1 MTSTASPTSPA
12 APVEPPLATRVPTER
27 RHHGDVVVEEYEWL
41 RDLEDPAVRAHV
53 DAENAWAEART
64 AHLAGLR
71 EQMFTETKERTRE
84 DDVSVPARDGDWWYY
99 RRTVAGGQHAL
110 LCRVPALLE
119 TGGDEASTG
128 TGEADAAW
136 EPPAVGEDGGPL
148 PGEQVMLD
156 ANAEARDHPFFALGA
171 ASVSPDGR
179 LLAWSSDTS
188 GDERFTLRVR
198 ELATGTDLAD
208 EVPGVFYG
216 ATWAS
221 DSATVLYTV
230 VDDAWR
236 PHEVRRHAVGAPVAD
251 DALVHREDD
260 ARYWLGVGRT
270 RSGRHLVLASGSKTT
285 SEVWLLDADDPAG
298 TPRSVAGRRTGV
310 EYDVEHAVL
319 GGRDALLVLHDDGA
333 TDYELSVLMAGD
345 DGGYGDPATAH
356 ERWRPVVPH
365 EPGRRLED
373 VDAFAGHLAVSY
385 RRDALPR
392 VALVDVAPDGALSQP
407 REVEGPT
414 ALAVTEVGSN
424 RSFETPLLRLAQT
437 SFVLPATVTDL
448 HVASGAQHVRRTT
461 DVPGYDPAGYT
472 EERTWATAPD
482 GTQVPV
488 SVVARAGT
496 PRDGSA
502 PGELYGYGS
511 YEISMDPSFSPS
523 RVSLLDRG
531 VVYSVAHVRGGG
543 EMGRGW
549 YDDGKQLA
557 KTNTFTDFV
566 AAAEHL
572 VAGGWVDRQ
581 RLVASGR
588 SAGGLLMGAVLNLA
602 PHRFAGVLA
611 GVPFVDPLTTML
623 DESLPLTI
631 TEQEEWGDPIRD
643 ADVYALM
650 KTYAPTENLPGS
662 PAAGGPGSL
671 PERLPAVLATTSLHD
686 TRVSYVEP
694 AKWVAL
700 MRVLWPG
707 GAPATLLRT
716 EVDGGHG
723 GRSGRYE
730 AWRERAWENAWVLD
744 VLGLAGDDAPRHD
757 GSRADGPGQ
766 R

>member
-1 MTSTASPTSPA
+1 MTSSASPTTPA
-12 APVEPPLATRVPTER
+12 AASGPPIARRVPTER
-27 RHHGDVVVEEYEWL
+27 RHHGDVVVEDYEWL
-41 RDLEDPAVRAHV
+41 RDAADPSVRAHV
-53 DAENAWAEART
+53 DAENAWAQART

-71 EQMFTETKERTRE
+71 ETLFDEIKGRTVE
-84 DDVSVPARDGDWWYY
+84 DDVSVPVRDGDWWYY
-99 RRTVAGGQHAL
+99 RRTVEGGQHAL

-119 TGGDEASTG
+119 AAAPSED
-128 TGEADAAW
+128 DAAW
-136 EPPAVGEDGGPL
+136 EPPAAGEDGAAL

-156 ANAEARDHPFFALGA
+156 GDAEADGQPFFALGA

-179 LLAWSSDTS
+179 LLAWSLDTT

-198 ELATGTDLAD
+198 DLATGADLDD
-208 EVPGVFYG
+208 EVPDVFYG
-216 ATWAS
+216 ATWAA
-221 DSATVLYTV
+221 DSTTVLYTV

-236 PHEVRRHAVGAPVAD
+236 PHEVRRHAVGTPVGD

-260 ARYWLGVGRT
+260 ARYWLGLGRT
-270 RSGRHLVLASGSKTT
+270 RSGRYLVLASGSKTT
-285 SEVWLLDADDPAG
+285 SEVWLLDATDPGG

-319 GGRDALLVLHDDGA
+319 GGRDVLLVLHDDGA
-333 TDYELSVLMAGD
+333 TDYELSMLTAGD
-345 DGGYGDPATAH
+345 DGGYGDPATAAQ
-356 ERWRPVVPH
+356 RWEPVVAH
-365 EPGRRLED
+365 EAGRRLED

-392 VALVDVAPDGALSQP
+392 VAVMEIGPGGALGGLH
-407 REVEGPT
+407 EVPAPS
-414 ALAVTEVGSN
+414 ALAVTAVGAN
-424 RSFETPLLRLAQT
+424 RSFDAPLLRLGQT

-448 HVASGAQHVRRTT
+448 HVATGARSVRRTAP
-461 DVPGYDPAGYT
+461 VPGYDPAGYT

-482 GTQVPV
+482 GTRVPV
-488 SVVARAGT
+488 SVVARAGAA
-496 PRDGSA
+496 RDASA

-511 YEISMDPSFSPS
+511 YEVSMDPSFSPS

-531 VVYSVAHVRGGG
+531 VVYAVAHVRGGG
-543 EMGRGW
+543 EMGRSW

-557 KTNTFTDFV
+557 KNNTFTDFV

-572 VAGGWVDRQ
+572 VAGGWVDGE

-588 SAGGLLMGAVLNLA
+588 SAGGLLMGAALNLA
-602 PHRFAGVLA
+602 PELFAGVLA

-650 KTYAPTENLPGS
+650 KAYAPTENLPGS
-662 PAAGGPGSL
+662 GAPGAL
-671 PERLPAVLATTSLHD
+671 PLPGRLPAVLATTSLHD

-700 MRVLWPG
+700 MRQLWPG

-730 AWRERAWENAWVLD
+730 TWRERAWENAWVLD
-744 VLGLAGDDAPRHD
+744 VLGLASTP
-757 GSRADGPGQ
+757 
-766 R
+766 